1 MNIGIAGI
9 DYFRLELRNPNSIT
23 YDTIRNKVHSEF
35 WMTKTFGRI
44 RSSIVFSF
52 FSILSFRNNVLM
64 NNTGWLTKCIDIT
77 QSRLELRNPNSITCD
92 TIRNKVHSEFW
103 MTKTLRT
110 IRSSIVFLFFLYFL
124 RPNDSKENNDR
135 KTLWSSSSARSAR
148 RSLFDCS
155 HNSIINDVVID
166 DVLSPS
172 SVPLPPPAAFFY
184 SRRFWISNWRR
195 RFLFFSF
202 SFSTSVHAGDARL
215 KLQKKNSYCLDKK
228 KSGKNRR
235 EIVENLA

>member
-110 IRSSIVFLFFLYFL
+110 IRSSIVFLFFVFL
-124 RPNDSKENNDR
+124 AAQWFQRKQRPENSLIVVFR
-135 KTLWSSSSARSAR
+135 SIRSTEPLW
-148 RSLFDCS
+148 L
-155 HNSIINDVVID
+155 
-166 DVLSPS
+166 
-172 SVPLPPPAAFFY
+172 
-184 SRRFWISNWRR
+184 
-195 RFLFFSF
+195 
-202 SFSTSVHAGDARL
+202 
-215 KLQKKNSYCLDKK
+215 
-228 KSGKNRR
+228 
-235 EIVENLA
+235 LA

>member
-110 IRSSIVFLFFLYFL
+110 IRSSIVFLFFFCISCG
-124 RPNDSKENNDR
+124 PMIPK
-135 KTLWSSSSARSAR
+135 KTTTGK
-148 RSLFDCS
+148 LFDRRLPLDPLDGAS
-155 HNSIINDVVID
+155 LIARIIR
-166 DVLSPS
+166 S
-172 SVPLPPPAAFFY
+172 S
-184 SRRFWISNWRR
+184 
-195 RFLFFSF
+195 
-202 SFSTSVHAGDARL
+202 TM
-215 KLQKKNSYCLDKK
+215 
-228 KSGKNRR
+228 
-235 EIVENLA
+235 